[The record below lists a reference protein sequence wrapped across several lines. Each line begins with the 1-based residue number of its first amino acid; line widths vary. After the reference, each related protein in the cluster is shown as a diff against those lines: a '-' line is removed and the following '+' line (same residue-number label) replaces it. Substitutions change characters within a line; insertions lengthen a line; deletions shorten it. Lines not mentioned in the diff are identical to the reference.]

1 MDQNK
6 EFSKAVYGVET
17 GKVIVNEKIVE
28 DKYLVIDVID
38 TDKHT
43 IGKEKHQSKTV
54 CRTWLRFQS
63 SYKKFNKI

>member
-6 EFSKAVYGVET
+6 EFSKTVYGVET
-17 GKVIVNEKIVE
+17 GKVKVNEKIVE

-43 IGKEKHQSKTV
+43 IEKEKTPKKNGMQAMVVAEIKDK
-54 CRTWLRFQS
+54 
-63 SYKKFNKI
+63 YKG